1 MSWSTV
7 AAGSRVGLGANVA
20 ESGKR
25 RSYRL
30 AMRRRR
36 REARAGDAQVPQV
49 WAEDKFVPLGYEVAG
64 AWGRSAEW
72 AFEQVLEAKE
82 ATLCPE
88 LVDFNIMNF
97 GEHWRQC
104 IAAAMAKG
112 AAAVL
117 SRSASTG
124 SALRTW
130 SSTLQLASQASCTDL
145 AVIPSCIDQVYM
157 YKPSALQIA
166 QSQSYSSSELA
177 LKLLHSKSYARL
189 QTKKCAHQPLII
201 VRKIQDQVTSAL
213 HAWLAV
219 RRPHATTPG
228 DDGLPK
234 S

>member
-1 MSWSTV
+1 MSWSAV
-7 AAGSRVGLGANVA
+7 AAGSRAGLGANVA

-36 REARAGDAQVPQV
+36 REARAGGAQVPE
-49 WAEDKFVPLGYEVAG
+49 AEDKFVPLGYEVAG

-117 SRSASTG
+117 SLVRRRRACGVSCTA
-124 SALRTW
+124 
-130 SSTLQLASQASCTDL
+130 SSTTWMSSYMYVRWLPVLASS
-145 AVIPSCIDQVYM
+145 V
-157 YKPSALQIA
+157 
-166 QSQSYSSSELA
+166 
-177 LKLLHSKSYARL
+177 
-189 QTKKCAHQPLII
+189 
-201 VRKIQDQVTSAL
+201 
-213 HAWLAV
+213 
-219 RRPHATTPG
+219 
-228 DDGLPK
+228 
-234 S
+234 